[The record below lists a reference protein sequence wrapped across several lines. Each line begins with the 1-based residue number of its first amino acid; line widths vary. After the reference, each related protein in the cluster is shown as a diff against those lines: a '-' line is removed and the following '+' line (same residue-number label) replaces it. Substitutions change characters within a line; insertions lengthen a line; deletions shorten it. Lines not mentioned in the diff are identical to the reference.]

1 VSTSVPSILVVRFS
15 SIGDLILTTPL
26 LRALRAR
33 HPAARIAFVVRED
46 MADVL
51 RHNPRI
57 TDLITWKHRASLLD
71 LGRTLRAQPWTHR
84 LDLHGSLR
92 SMLLRRLVGGEW
104 GSYSKQ
110 RRRRRQ
116 LIRTGGRE
124 GGFLGAVADRYF
136 EAAAG
141 LDVVPDGG
149 PAEVFT
155 SSTEERAASEFLAR
169 HQLGQTRGL
178 VAISPGAAHFTKRWP
193 TEYWSALV
201 RRLVHQSDVV
211 VLGGPGDREAAA
223 AIAEA
228 GGAHAASA
236 AGEFSI
242 SGTAALL
249 KRTKVL
255 AAGDTGVLHLAT
267 AVGTPVVGLYGP
279 TVEQFGF
286 FPYHARAAV
295 LQRDLPCRPCT
306 AHGGA
311 ACPLGHHN
319 CLRSILPEEV
329 AAAMS
334 TPPR

>member
-1 VSTSVPSILVVRFS
+1 MPATAPNILVVRFS

-26 LRALRAR
+26 LRALRGR
-33 HPAARIAFVVRED
+33 HPAARITVVVREE
-46 MADVL
+46 MADIL

-57 TDLITWKHRASLLD
+57 TDLISWRKGTSLLA
-71 LGRTLRAQPWTHR
+71 LARQLRTQEWTHR

-92 SMLLRRLVGGEW
+92 SILLRRLVGGEW
-104 GSYSKQ
+104 GSYAKHRS
-110 RRRRRQ
+110 RRRQ
-116 LIRTGGRE
+116 LIRSGGKR

-136 EAAAG
+136 EAAKG

-155 SSTEERAASEFLAR
+155 SAVEERAVAEFIAR
-169 HQLGQTRGL
+169 HQLGQARGL
-178 VAISPGAAHFTKRWP
+178 MAVSPGAAHFTKRWP
-193 TEYWSALV
+193 VEHWITLV
-201 RRLVHQSDVV
+201 GLLVERSDVI
-211 VLGGPGDREAAA
+211 VLGGPSDREVAATIAAA
-223 AIAEA
+223 
-228 GGAHAASA
+228 GGERAVSA
-236 AGEFSI
+236 AGEFTLA
-242 SGTAALL
+242 GTAALL
-249 KRTKVL
+249 KRVRVV

-295 LQRDLPCRPCT
+295 LELDLPCRPCS

-311 ACPLGHHN
+311 TCPLGHHR
-319 CLRSILPEEV
+319 CLRDILPAQV
-329 AAAMS
+329 AAAMT

>member
-1 VSTSVPSILVVRFS
+1 MPSASPSILVVRFS

-26 LRALRAR
+26 LRALRGR
-33 HPAARIAFVVRED
+33 HPSARISVVVRED

-57 TDLITWKHRASLLD
+57 SDLITWRRGSSLLD
-71 LGRTLRAQPWTHR
+71 LARQLRAQEWTHR

-92 SMLLRRLVGGEW
+92 TFLLRQLVGGEW
-104 GSYSKQ
+104 GSYAKH
-110 RRRRRQ
+110 RGRRRQ
-116 LIRTGGRE
+116 LIRSGGQR

-136 EAAAG
+136 EAAKG

-155 SSTEERAASEFLAR
+155 STVEESAAAAFLAA
-169 HQLGQTRGL
+169 HHLGQSRGL
-178 VAISPGAAHFTKRWP
+178 VAVSPGAAHFTKRWP
-193 TEYWSALV
+193 TEYWIALV
-201 RRLVHQSDVV
+201 KELAERNDVV
-211 VLGGPGDREAAA
+211 VLGGPGDRDVAAA
-223 AIAEA
+223 MAAA
-228 GGAHAASA
+228 GGDRAASA

-242 SGTAALL
+242 AGTAALL
-249 KRTKVL
+249 KRVRVV
-255 AAGDTGVLHLAT
+255 AVGDTGVLHLAT

-306 AHGGA
+306 AHGGPK
-311 ACPLGHHN
+311 CPLGHHH
-319 CLRSILPEEV
+319 CLREIRPEEV
-329 AAAMS
+329 AAAMA

>member
-1 VSTSVPSILVVRFS
+1 VPTTAPSILVVRFS

-26 LRALRAR
+26 LRALRSR
-33 HPAARIAFVVRED
+33 YPAARIGFVVRED

-57 TDLITWKHRASLLD
+57 NELITWRHGSSLLQ
-71 LGRTLRAQPWTHR
+71 LARRLRQEPWTHR

-92 SMLLRRLVGGEW
+92 SRLLRHLVGGEW
-104 GSYSKQ
+104 HGYDKHRW
-110 RRRRRQ
+110 RRRA
-116 LIRTGGRE
+116 LIRSGGRK
-124 GGFLGAVADRYF
+124 GGFLGPVAERYF

-155 SSTEERAASEFLAR
+155 SSADERAAADFLTETG
-169 HQLGQTRGL
+169 LGRSRGL
-178 VAISPGAAHFTKRWP
+178 VAIAPGAAHFTKRWP
-193 TEYWSALV
+193 VEYWTSLTA
-201 RRLVHQSDVV
+201 RLVERSDVV
-211 VLGGPGDREAAA
+211 VLGGPGDRDVAA
-223 AIAEA
+223 AIAAA
-228 GGAHAASA
+228 GGPSAASA
-236 AGEFSI
+236 AGRFSL

-249 KRTKVL
+249 KRARVV

-286 FPYHARAAV
+286 FPYRARATV

-306 AHGGA
+306 AHGGP
-311 ACPLGHHN
+311 ACPLGHHR
-319 CLRSILPEEV
+319 CMRDITPDEV
-329 AAAMS
+329 AAAMA

>member
-1 VSTSVPSILVVRFS
+1 M
-15 SIGDLILTTPL
+15 
-26 LRALRAR
+26 
-33 HPAARIAFVVRED
+33 VVRED

-57 TDLITWKHRASLLD
+57 SDLITWRRGSSLLD
-71 LGRTLRAQPWTHR
+71 LARQLRAQEWTHR

-92 SMLLRRLVGGEW
+92 TFLLRQLVGGEW
-104 GSYSKQ
+104 GSYAKH
-110 RRRRRQ
+110 RGRRRQ
-116 LIRTGGRE
+116 LIRSGGQR

-136 EAAAG
+136 EAAKG

-155 SSTEERAASEFLAR
+155 STVEESAAAAFLAA
-169 HQLGQTRGL
+169 HHLGQSRGL
-178 VAISPGAAHFTKRWP
+178 VAVSPGAAHFTKRWP
-193 TEYWSALV
+193 TEYWIALV
-201 RRLVHQSDVV
+201 KELAERNDVV
-211 VLGGPGDREAAA
+211 VLGGPGDRDVAAA
-223 AIAEA
+223 MAAA
-228 GGAHAASA
+228 GGDRAASA

-242 SGTAALL
+242 AGTAALL
-249 KRTKVL
+249 KRVRVV
-255 AAGDTGVLHLAT
+255 AVGDTGVLHLAT

-306 AHGGA
+306 AHGGPK
-311 ACPLGHHN
+311 CPLGHHH
-319 CLRSILPEEV
+319 CLREIRPEEV
-329 AAAMS
+329 AAAMA